1 MLRFKKKLRYY
12 IHKKNCFLKRF
23 KQCYFHNQF
32 WAEYCKLVKTASKS
46 NRLAWLK
53 PSDGDLKTQ
62 PTTFWKYVST
72 FLKNNSTLI
81 QLCFDGTYIDD
92 PDEIAE
98 LLVLLL
104 NTFTQPYHI

>member
-1 MLRFKKKLRYY
+1 
-12 IHKKNCFLKRF
+12 LK
-23 KQCYFHNQF
+23 
-32 WAEYCKLVKTASKS
+32 S
-46 NRLAWLK
+46 
-53 PSDGDLKTQ
+53 SDGNLKTQ

-98 LLVLLL
+98 LLEALLSSS
-104 NTFTQPYHI
+104 TQPCHI